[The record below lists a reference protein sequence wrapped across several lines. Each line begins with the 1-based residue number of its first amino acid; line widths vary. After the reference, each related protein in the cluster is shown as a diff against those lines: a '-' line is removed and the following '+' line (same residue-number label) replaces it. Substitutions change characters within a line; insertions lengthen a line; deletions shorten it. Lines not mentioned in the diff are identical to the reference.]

1 VIGNGM
7 PTMTV
12 GFNNSFVFGNWDLNV
27 FLRGA
32 FGHEMLNSYRG
43 FYENTEVTTV
53 GNYNIVKTKYY
64 DPTITKAVYNSS
76 HIEKADYVRLDNASL
91 GYNVKLNGGAVNRL
105 RFYVSGQNLFTIT
118 GYTGIDPEVR
128 FADAE
133 PEPDNALAP
142 GIERRSTYFTTRIF
156 TFGVNLGF

>member
-1 VIGNGM
+1 
-7 PTMTV
+7 
-12 GFNNSFVFGNWDLNV
+12 
-27 FLRGA
+27 
-32 FGHEMLNSYRG
+32 MLNSYRG

-64 DPTITKAVYNSS
+64 DPNITKAVVNSS
-76 HIEKADYVRLDNASL
+76 HIEKADFVRLDNMSL
-91 GYNVKLNGGAVNRL
+91 GYNFKLNGGAVNRF
-105 RFYVSGQNLFTIT
+105 RMYISGQNLFTIT

-128 FADAE
+128 FVDVE

-142 GIERRSTYFTTRIF
+142 GIERRSTYFTTRMF